1 MMNKEYKN
9 FNGLNSD
16 LDLDSEKDFVN
27 QVGTWSD
34 IQETM
39 TQYGGESSDTLSDL
53 TTTIAQAGGTNMP
66 TESVQEK
73 LDRRRSANKGKGIG
87 AFAKGLG
94 QGLGLL
100 TGGQTP
106 PPKAVDTDA
115 QTAGYTPENRN
126 PVIPILI
133 GLIGVSILVFAI
145 SKSKKGQAKPMPMPM
160 PTA

>member
-1 MMNKEYKN
+1 MNKEYKN
-9 FNGLNSD
+9 FNGKLTAD

-27 QVGTWSD
+27 QAGTWSD
-34 IQETM
+34 IQETI

-53 TTTIAQAGGTNMP
+53 TTTIEQAGATNQP

-100 TGGQTP
+100 TGGEDPTQAGTQIP
-106 PPKAVDTDA
+106 PPRS
-115 QTAGYTPENRN
+115 AGNVTENKN
-126 PVIPILI
+126 IVIPVLI
-133 GLIGVSILVFAI
+133 GLIGVGILIFVI
-145 SKSKKGQAKPMPMPM
+145 GQSKKGKATIMPM